1 MLRRSLAAW
10 VVIAAL
16 AGTPALAQK
25 PPAAKPAAATKSPA
39 AKPAPPRPAATA
51 GQLAPVQQFTLANG
65 LRVVFHV
72 DRSDP
77 VTAVVLAPHVGS
89 SRETPG
95 RTGFAHLFE
104 HLFFLESE
112 NLGKGGLDK
121 LSARV
126 GGSGADGST
135 DRDITDYLQTV
146 PNDALEKM
154 IWAEADKLGFFINTV
169 TDPVLAKEKQVVKN
183 EKRELY
189 DNQPYGHAS
198 FVVAGQL
205 YPRDH
210 PYSWPLIGSMAD
222 LDAATLSDVKAFYRR
237 WSTPGNVTLVIAGD
251 FDPGQAR
258 RWVEKYCAESPM
270 GAAAPKPQ
278 PRRAALSANRNVYYP
293 DAFAELPQLT
303 LAWPTV
309 PRHHKDAW
317 ALTVL
322 FDLLTAGKDAPL
334 SKVLVDEQRLT
345 AEVTTQTSDGVLA
358 GEHDLTIQA
367 FKDVDLDR
375 VRAGI
380 TQGFARFEK
389 EGIAPD
395 DLARVKI
402 WREAEFYRNFESVLG
417 KARNLARYDVY
428 AGTPDFADRDLAML
442 RAVTAADVQRVYRA
456 YIKGR
461 PHVAASFVPKDQPQ
475 LAMQGA
481 ALARVVEEKIVQ
493 GAEKPVDPD
502 AGQASYKRTASS
514 FNRTVEPP
522 YGPAPQV
529 TTPAIWEARLPNG
542 LRLMGIQDRELP
554 LATFELSIDGGR
566 LFDDPRKPGA
576 ANLLAQ
582 MLTKGTVRRTRAQFE
597 EALQALGAEVTV
609 TAADERFLVSGRTLA
624 RNFPATLDLLEEMI
638 LEPRWDEGELR
649 LAKAAVVASIQS
661 RRVEAPALAER
672 VMAHVTYGPN
682 HPLGVNSLG
691 AESSVQAFTMAELKA
706 LHAKAIAPNLA
717 RFRVVGAVD
726 RNATVLALRDLG
738 RRWKAGA
745 AKAPAPPAPDPP
757 AASRVV
763 FYDLPDA
770 KQSMLQFGYPALRRN
785 DPDYYPAWVT
795 NYVLGGGGFASR
807 LIQQVREEKG
817 YTYGVRSA
825 FRGGA
830 YDGAFQV
837 TSPVRANVTLEAS
850 TLIRD
855 IVRDYGKTFTA
866 QDLEV
871 TRSFISKSNARA
883 FETPA
888 AKLKILANIGDYG
901 LARDYQKA
909 EARVVSGMT
918 VEKVQAI
925 AAKHL
930 HADAMT
936 YVIVGDAKTQAG
948 RVAGLGYG
956 APVMIADEFDR

>member
-1 MLRRSLAAW
+1 MRLGGSWTAGVA
-10 VVIAAL
+10 AAL
-16 AGTPALAQK
+16 LLVTSAVAQPARLS
-25 PPAAKPAAATKSPA
+25 PPT
-39 AKPAPPRPAATA
+39 

-65 LRVVFHV
+65 LHVVFHV

-189 DNQPYGHAS
+189 DNQPYGFAQH
-198 FVVAGQL
+198 VVAAQL

-222 LDAATLSDVKAFYRR
+222 LEAATLGDVKAFYRR
-237 WSTPGNVTLVIAGD
+237 WYGPGNVTLVIAGD
-251 FDPGQAR
+251 FDPVQAR
-258 RWVEKYCAESPM
+258 SWVEKYFGEIPK
-270 GAAAPKPQ
+270 GAAAPRLQ
-278 PRRAALSANRNVYYP
+278 PRKATLSANRSVYYP

-309 PRHHKDAW
+309 PRHHKDSW
-317 ALTVL
+317 ALTLL
-322 FDLLTAGKDAPL
+322 FDLLTQGKDAPL
-334 SKVLVDEQRLT
+334 SKVLVEEQRLT
-345 AEVTTQTSDGVLA
+345 AEVTAQVSDGVLA
-358 GEHDLTIQA
+358 GEHDLTITA

-375 VRAGI
+375 VRAGVN
-380 TQGFARFEK
+380 QGFARFERD
-389 EGIAPD
+389 GVAAD
-395 DLARVKI
+395 ALARAKI
-402 WREAEFYRNFESVLG
+402 RRETEFYRNFESVLG

-442 RAVTAADVQRVYRA
+442 RAVTAADLQRVYRA

-461 PHVAASFVPKDQPQ
+461 PHVAASFVPRDQPQ
-475 LAMQGA
+475 LAVQGA
-481 ALARVVEEKIVQ
+481 TLARVVEERIVQ

-502 AGQASYKRTASS
+502 AGQAVYKRTASS
-514 FNRTVEPP
+514 FDRTVEPP
-522 YGPAPQV
+522 YGPPPQV
-529 TTPAIWEARLPNG
+529 KTPAIWEARLPNG
-542 LRLMGIQDRELP
+542 LRLMGMQDRELP

-566 LFDDPRKPGA
+566 LFDDPKTPGA

-582 MLTKGTVRRTRAQFE
+582 MLTKGTARRTRAEFE
-597 EALQALGAEVTV
+597 QALQSLGADVTV
-609 TAADERFLVSGRTLA
+609 TASEERFLVSGRTLA
-624 RNFPATLDLLEEMI
+624 RNFAATLDLLEEMI
-638 LEPRWDEGELR
+638 LEPRWDEAELR
-649 LAKAAVVASIQS
+649 LAKAATVAAIQS
-661 RRVEAPALAER
+661 RRAEAPALADR
-672 VMAHVTYGPN
+672 VMSHVTYGPD
-682 HPLGVNSLG
+682 HPLGLNPLG
-691 AESSVQAFTMAELKA
+691 AEASVQALTMAELKA
-706 LHAKAIAPNLA
+706 LHARAIAPNLA

-726 RNATVLALRDLG
+726 RNATVAALRDLG
-738 RRWKAGA
+738 RRWKAGG
-745 AKAPAPPAPDPP
+745 AKAPKPPAPDPP
-757 AASRVV
+757 SVSRVV

-770 KQSMLQFGYPALRRN
+770 KQSMLQFGYPALRRD
-785 DPDYYPAWVT
+785 DPDYYPAWVA

-807 LIQQVREEKG
+807 LIQQVREDKG
-817 YTYGVRSA
+817 YTYGVRST
-825 FRGGA
+825 FRGGD

-837 TSPVRANVTLEAS
+837 TSPVRANVTLEAA

-855 IVRDYGKTFTA
+855 IVRDYGRTFTA

-871 TRSFISKSNARA
+871 TKAFISKSNARA

-901 LARDYQKA
+901 LPRDYLRA

-925 AAKHL
+925 AAKQL
-930 HADAMT
+930 RTDAMT
-936 YVIVGDAKTQAG
+936 YVVVGDARTQAG
-948 RVAGLGYG
+948 RMTGLGYG
-956 APVMIADEFDR
+956 APVMIKDEVADR

>member
-1 MLRRSLAAW
+1 MGRGGSLTAGVAAALL
-10 VVIAAL
+10 VATAAL
-16 AGTPALAQK
+16 AQPAK
-25 PPAAKPAAATKSPA
+25 PP
-39 AKPAPPRPAATA
+39 PPS
-51 GQLAPVQQFTLANG
+51 GQLVPVQQFTLGNG
-65 LRVVFHV
+65 LRVVFHI

-112 NLGKGGLDK
+112 NLGKGGLDR

-135 DRDITDYLQTV
+135 DHDITDYLQTV

-169 TDPVLAKEKQVVKN
+169 TDPVLAKEKLVVKN

-189 DNQPYGHAS
+189 DNQPYGHVPL
-198 FVVAGQL
+198 VVAGQL
-205 YPRDH
+205 YPREH

-222 LDAATLSDVKAFYRR
+222 LDAATLADAKAFYRR
-237 WSTPGNVTLVIAGD
+237 WYTPGNVTLVIAGD
-251 FDPGQAR
+251 FDPVKAR
-258 RWVEKYCAESPM
+258 GWVEKYFAEIPK
-270 GAAAPKPQ
+270 GAAVPRPQ
-278 PRRAALSANRNVYYP
+278 PRRAALVASRNVYYP

-309 PRHHKDAW
+309 PRHHRDSW

-322 FDLLTAGKDAPL
+322 FDLLTVGKDAPL
-334 SKVLVDEQRLT
+334 NKVLVDEQRLT
-345 AEVTTQTSDGVLA
+345 AKVTAEAQDGVLA
-358 GEHDLTIQA
+358 GEQDLTIQA

-375 VRAGI
+375 VRAAVN
-380 TQGFARFEK
+380 QGFARFEK
-389 EGIAPD
+389 AGVAPD

-402 WREAEFYRNFESVLG
+402 RREAEFYRNFESVLG

-442 RAVTAADVQRVYRA
+442 RAVTAADVQRVYRT

-481 ALARVVEEKIVQ
+481 ALARVVEERIVQ

-502 AGQASYKRTASS
+502 AGQAVYKRTASS
-514 FNRTVEPP
+514 FDRTVEPP

-529 TTPAIWEARLPNG
+529 KVPAIWDARLPNG
-542 LRLMGIQDRELP
+542 VRLMGIQDRELP
-554 LATFELSIDGGR
+554 LATFEFSIDGGR
-566 LFDDPRKPGA
+566 LFDDPRAPGA

-582 MLTKGTVRRTRAQFE
+582 MLTKGTARRSRAEFE

-609 TAADERFLVSGRTLA
+609 TATDERFLISGRTLA
-624 RNFPATLDLLEEMI
+624 RNFAATLDLMEEMI
-638 LEPRWDEGELR
+638 LEPRWDEAELR
-649 LAKAAVVASIQS
+649 LAKSAVAAAIQS
-661 RRVEAPALAER
+661 RRAEAPALAER
-672 VMAHVTYGPN
+672 VMAHVTYGSD
-682 HPLGVNSLG
+682 HPLGQNPLG
-691 AESSVQAFTMAELKA
+691 AESSVKGLTMADLQA
-706 LHAKAIAPNLA
+706 LHARAIVPNLA

-726 RNATVLALRDLG
+726 RNTTVAALRDLG

-745 AKAPAPPAPDPP
+745 VKVPKPPEPEPP
-757 AASRVV
+757 AASRVM

-770 KQSMLQFGYPALRRN
+770 KQSMLQFGYPALRRD
-785 DPDYYPAWVT
+785 DPDYYPAWVA

-807 LIQQVREEKG
+807 LIQQVREDKG
-817 YTYGVRSA
+817 YTYGVRST

-830 YDGAFQV
+830 YDGGFQV
-837 TSPVRANVTLEAS
+837 TSPVRANVTLEAA

-855 IVRDYGKTFTA
+855 IVRDYGRTFTA

-871 TRSFISKSNARA
+871 TKAFISKSNARA

-888 AKLKILANIGDYG
+888 AKLKILATIGDYG
-901 LARDYQKA
+901 LPRDYLRA

-930 HADAMT
+930 RTDRMT
-936 YVIVGDAKTQAG
+936 FVVVGDARTQAG
-948 RVAGLGYG
+948 RMAGLGYG
-956 APVMIADEFDR
+956 APVMMKDEVADP